1 MEYQM
6 VEFKVVWAS
15 DFFGITVGEMAT
27 AAVVLFI
34 FIIMRKFFARTV
46 ISRLKRLANLTE
58 TDFDDQIIK
67 ALQQPLMFLFFI
79 IGLSFTVNWIS
90 FGNQTEEILLRI
102 IKSLIAFTIF
112 WTGFRLVD
120 PISIFFD
127 RLLTRLAG
135 PVANEV
141 KNYLLKFLKIFL
153 FGSGIVAVLAQW
165 GINPWPYF
173 AGIGVLSLPFAFAA
187 KDAVSNLFGGIK
199 LILIDRAFSV
209 GDWIEAPSIGHGTVE
224 QITLSTVKIR
234 KFSKALQSIPNG
246 VIANA
251 AITNWSRMSNRRVKM
266 DIGLIYST
274 TSDQFET
281 ILNNIR
287 TYISEDERVDHDVT
301 EMVHLVA
308 FNDSS
313 VDINIYYYT
322 KTTDWLLWR
331 GIVEEH
337 MLAIMRII
345 ESAGSG
351 FAFPSRSVYVEGL
364 VQQDGKNLNSISQ
377 MEESGT
383 K

>member
-1 MEYQM
+1 MD
-6 VEFKVVWAS
+6 EFKVVWTS

-34 FIIMRKFFARTV
+34 FILMRKFFVRIV
-46 ISRLKRLANLTE
+46 IARLKRWANLTE
-58 TDFDDQIIK
+58 TDIDDKIIK
-67 ALQQPLMFLFFI
+67 ALQQPLIFLFFI
-79 IGLSFTVNWIS
+79 IGLSFAVNWIT
-90 FGNQTEEILLRI
+90 FGSHTEEILIRI

-112 WTGFRLVD
+112 WTGYRLVD
-120 PISIFFD
+120 PISTLFE

-141 KNYLLKFLKIFL
+141 KNYLLKFMKVFL

-209 GDWIEAPSIGHGTVE
+209 GDWIEAPSIGQGTVE

-246 VIANA
+246 IIANA
-251 AITNWSRMSNRRVKM
+251 AITNWSRVSNRRVKM

-274 TSDQFET
+274 TSDQFEI

-287 TYISEDERVDHDVT
+287 TYISEDDRVDHSVT

-308 FNDSS
+308 FNASS
-313 VDINIYYYT
+313 VDINLYYFT

-331 GIVEEH
+331 KIVEEH
-337 MLAIMRII
+337 MLAFMKIVD
-345 ESAGSG
+345 SAGSS
-351 FAFPSRSVYVEGL
+351 FAFPSQSVYVEGL
-364 VQQDGKNLNSISQ
+364 NQSDRNNLTTIRQ
-377 MEESGT
+377 MDESKT
-383 K
+383 

>member
-1 MEYQM
+1 MD
-6 VEFKVVWAS
+6 EFKTVWTS

-27 AAVVLFI
+27 AAVVLFS
-34 FIIMRKFFARTV
+34 FILMRKFFVRTV
-46 ISRLKRLANLTE
+46 ISRLKRWANLTE
-58 TDFDDQIIK
+58 TDIDDKIIK

-90 FGNQTEEILLRI
+90 FGSHTEIILIRI

-120 PISIFFD
+120 PVSMFFD
-127 RLLTRLAG
+127 RLLARLAG

-141 KNYLLKFLKIFL
+141 KNYLLKFLKVFL
-153 FGSGIVAVLAQW
+153 FGSGVVAVLAQW

-234 KFSKALQSIPNG
+234 KFSKALQSVPNG
-246 VIANA
+246 IIANA

-266 DIGLIYST
+266 DIGLVYST

-281 ILNNIR
+281 ILRNIK
-287 TYISEDERVDHDVT
+287 TFISEDDRVDHSVT

-308 FNDSS
+308 FNASS
-313 VDINIYYYT
+313 VDINLYYFT
-322 KTTDWLLWR
+322 KTTDWVLWR
-331 GIVEEH
+331 GIIEEH
-337 MLAIMRII
+337 MLAFMRIVTD
-345 ESAGSG
+345 SGSS
-351 FAFPSRSVYVEGL
+351 FAFPSQSIYVE
-364 VQQDGKNLNSISQ
+364 DLNNIEKSYPNSL
-377 MEESGT
+377 S
-383 K
+383 

>member
-1 MEYQM
+1 MD
-6 VEFKVVWAS
+6 EFKVVWTS

-34 FIIMRKFFARTV
+34 FILMRKFFARTV
-46 ISRLKRLANLTE
+46 IARLKRWANLTE
-58 TDFDDQIIK
+58 TDIDDKIIK

-79 IGLSFTVNWIS
+79 IGLSFTVNWIA
-90 FGNQTEEILLRI
+90 FGSHTEEILIRI
-102 IKSLIAFTIF
+102 IKSLMAFTIF
-112 WTGFRLVD
+112 WTGYRLVD
-120 PISIFFD
+120 PISILFD

-141 KNYLLKFLKIFL
+141 KNYLLKFMKVFL

-234 KFSKALQSIPNG
+234 KFSKALQNVPNG
-246 VIANA
+246 IIANA
-251 AITNWSRMSNRRVKM
+251 AITNWSRMSNRRVNM
-266 DIGLIYST
+266 DIGLTYST

-287 TYISEDERVDHDVT
+287 TYISEDDRVDHSVT
-301 EMVHLVA
+301 EMVHMVA
-308 FNDSS
+308 FNAST
-313 VDINIYYYT
+313 VDINLYYYT

-331 GIVEEH
+331 KIAEEH
-337 MLAIMRII
+337 MLAFMKIV
-345 ESAGSG
+345 ESAGSS
-351 FAFPSRSVYVEGL
+351 FAFPSQSVYVEGL
-364 VQQDGKNLNSISQ
+364 NQSDRNSPTATSQ
-377 MEESGT
+377 MDESKT
-383 K
+383 

>member
-1 MEYQM
+1 MNEL
-6 VEFKVVWAS
+6 KIVWTS

-27 AAVVLFI
+27 AAVVLLI
-34 FIIMRKFFARTV
+34 FILMRRFFARTV
-46 ISRLKRLANLTE
+46 IARLKRWASLTE
-58 TDFDDQIIK
+58 TDFDDQLIK
-67 ALQQPLMFLFFI
+67 ALQQPLMFIFFI
-79 IGLSFTVNWIS
+79 IGLSFSVNWIS
-90 FGNQTEEILLRI
+90 FGNQTEEILVRI

-135 PVANEV
+135 PVAHEL
-141 KNYLLKFLKIFL
+141 KNYLLKFLKVFL
-153 FGSGIVAVLAQW
+153 VGSGIVAVLAQW

-234 KFSKALQSIPNG
+234 KFSKAIQSIPNG

-287 TYISEDERVDHDVT
+287 TYISEDDRVDHNVT

-308 FNDSS
+308 FNASS
-313 VDINIYYYT
+313 VDINVYYYT
-322 KTTDWLLWR
+322 KTTDWLSWR
-331 GIVEEH
+331 AIVEEH
-337 MLAIMRII
+337 MLAFMKIV
-345 ESAGSG
+345 ENAGSG
-351 FAFPSRSVYVEGL
+351 FAFPSQSIYIEKPN
-364 VQQDGKNLNSISQ
+364 QSGKRNHNLADQID
-377 MEESGT
+377 ESGT
-383 K
+383 

>member
-1 MEYQM
+1 MEFIM
-6 VEFKVVWAS
+6 DEFKTVWTS

-27 AAVVLFI
+27 AAVVLFS
-34 FIIMRKFFARTV
+34 FILMRKFFARTV
-46 ISRLKRLANLTE
+46 IARLKRWANLTE
-58 TDFDDQIIK
+58 TDIDDKIIK

-90 FGNQTEEILLRI
+90 FGSHTEVILIRI

-120 PISIFFD
+120 PISMFFD
-127 RLLTRLAG
+127 RLLARLAG

-141 KNYLLKFLKIFL
+141 KNYLLKFLKVFL
-153 FGSGIVAVLAQW
+153 FGSGVVAVLAQW

-187 KDAVSNLFGGIK
+187 KDAVSNLFGGVK

-209 GDWIEAPSIGHGTVE
+209 GDWIEAPSIGQGTVE

-234 KFSKALQSIPNG
+234 KFSKSLQSIPNG
-246 VIANA
+246 IIANA

-266 DIGLIYST
+266 DIGLVYST

-281 ILNNIR
+281 ILSNIR
-287 TYISEDERVDHDVT
+287 TFISEDDRVDHSVT

-308 FNDSS
+308 FNASS
-313 VDINIYYYT
+313 VDINLYYFT

-331 GIVEEH
+331 KIVEEH
-337 MLAIMRII
+337 MLAFMKIVD
-345 ESAGSG
+345 SAGSS
-351 FAFPSRSVYVEGL
+351 FAFPSQSVYVEGL
-364 VQQDGKNLNSISQ
+364 NQSDRNNLTTISQ
-377 MEESGT
+377 MDESKT
-383 K
+383 

>member
-1 MEYQM
+1 MD
-6 VEFKVVWAS
+6 EFKLVWTS
-15 DFFGITVGEMAT
+15 DFFGITVREMAV
-27 AAVVLFI
+27 AAIVLFI
-34 FIIMRKFFARTV
+34 FILMRKFVARAV
-46 ISRLKRLANLTE
+46 ISRLSRWAQLTE
-58 TDFDDQIIK
+58 TDIDDKIIK
-67 ALQQPLMFLFFI
+67 ALQQPIMFLFFI
-79 IGLSFTVNWIS
+79 VGLSFAVNWIS
-90 FGNQTEEILLRI
+90 FGPHTEAILIRI

-120 PISIFFD
+120 PISILFD
-127 RLLTRLAG
+127 RVLARLAG

-141 KNYLLKFLKIFL
+141 KNYLLKFLKVFL

-281 ILNNIR
+281 ILKNIR
-287 TYISEDERVDHDVT
+287 AFISEDDRVDHSVP

-308 FNDSS
+308 FNSSS
-313 VDINIYYYT
+313 VDINLYYYT
-322 KTTDWLLWR
+322 NTTDWLLWR
-331 GIVEEH
+331 NIVEEH
-337 MLAIMRII
+337 MLVFMKII
-345 ESAGSG
+345 ENAGSG
-351 FAFPSRSVYVEGL
+351 FAFPSQSVYVEGL
-364 VQQDGKNLNSISQ
+364 NQSYKNNIAEINQ
-377 MEESGT
+377 MNES
-383 K
+383 KI

>member
-1 MEYQM
+1 MEFIM
-6 VEFKVVWAS
+6 DEFKTVWTS

-27 AAVVLFI
+27 AAVVLFS
-34 FIIMRKFFARTV
+34 FILMRKFFVRTV
-46 ISRLKRLANLTE
+46 ISRLKRWANLTE
-58 TDFDDQIIK
+58 TDIDDKIIK

-90 FGNQTEEILLRI
+90 FGSHTEIILIRI

-120 PISIFFD
+120 PVSMFFD
-127 RLLTRLAG
+127 RLLARLAG

-141 KNYLLKFLKIFL
+141 KNYLLKFLKVFL
-153 FGSGIVAVLAQW
+153 FGSGVVAVLAQW

-224 QITLSTVKIR
+224 QITLSTVRIR
-234 KFSKALQSIPNG
+234 KFSKALQSVPNG
-246 VIANA
+246 IIANA
-251 AITNWSRMSNRRVKM
+251 AITNWSRMSNRQVKM
-266 DIGLIYST
+266 DIGLVYST

-281 ILNNIR
+281 ILMNIK
-287 TYISEDERVDHDVT
+287 TFISEDNRVDDSVT

-308 FNDSS
+308 FNASS
-313 VDINIYYYT
+313 VDINLYYFT
-322 KTTDWLLWR
+322 KTTDWVLWR
-331 GIVEEH
+331 GIIEEH
-337 MLAIMRII
+337 MLAFMTIVAD
-345 ESAGSG
+345 AGSS
-351 FAFPSRSVYVEGL
+351 FAFPSQSIYVE
-364 VQQDGKNLNSISQ
+364 DLNNIEKSYPNSLSQ
-377 MEESGT
+377 TDES
-383 K
+383 KL

>member
-1 MEYQM
+1 MD
-6 VEFKVVWAS
+6 EFKVVWTS

-34 FIIMRKFFARTV
+34 FILMRKFFVRIV
-46 ISRLKRLANLTE
+46 IARLKRWANLTE
-58 TDFDDQIIK
+58 TDIDDKIIK
-67 ALQQPLMFLFFI
+67 ALQQPIIFLFFI
-79 IGLSFTVNWIS
+79 VGLSFTVNWIT
-90 FGNQTEEILLRI
+90 FGSHTEEILIRI

-112 WTGFRLVD
+112 WTGYRLVD
-120 PISIFFD
+120 PISILFE

-141 KNYLLKFLKIFL
+141 KNYLLKFMKVFL

-209 GDWIEAPSIGHGTVE
+209 GDWIEAPSIGQGTVE

-246 VIANA
+246 IIANA
-251 AITNWSRMSNRRVKM
+251 AITNWSRVSNRRVKM

-274 TSDQFET
+274 TSDQFEI

-287 TYISEDERVDHDVT
+287 TYISEDDRVDHSVT

-308 FNDSS
+308 FNASS
-313 VDINIYYYT
+313 VDINLYYFT

-331 GIVEEH
+331 KIVEEH
-337 MLAIMRII
+337 MLAFMKIVD
-345 ESAGSG
+345 SAGSS
-351 FAFPSRSVYVEGL
+351 FAFPSQSVYVEGL
-364 VQQDGKNLNSISQ
+364 NQSDRNNLTTISQ
-377 MEESGT
+377 MDESKT
-383 K
+383 